1 VVRRKQKKWL
11 AVRLPTTGLDP
22 PAPRLAGEQAYAL
35 FD

>member
-1 VVRRKQKKWL
+1 MQKQKKWL

-22 PAPRLAGEQAYAL
+22 PAPRLRRGTGLCL